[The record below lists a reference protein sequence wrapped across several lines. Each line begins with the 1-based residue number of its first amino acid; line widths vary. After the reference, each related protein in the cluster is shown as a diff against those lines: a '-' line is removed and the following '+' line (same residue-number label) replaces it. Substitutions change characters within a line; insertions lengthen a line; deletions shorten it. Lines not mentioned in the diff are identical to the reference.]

1 MRPSDYKTTLAHD
14 TILGLS
20 DTAGAINKL
29 PDIGVPETTSATGT
43 MGATADPPHIP
54 QRVVRETVQFSATA
68 SEQDTIINDQPK
80 ESNQLESAGLSDD
93 MQLDATPDDKAG
105 EGTRTLNIQLGRLT
119 LYQLSYARVFVV
131 HCSTVSHTVAN
142 S

>member
-1 MRPSDYKTTLAHD
+1 MVS
-14 TILGLS
+14 LS
-20 DTAGAINKL
+20 RG
-29 PDIGVPETTSATGT
+29 S
-43 MGATADPPHIP
+43 M
-54 QRVVRETVQFSATA
+54 RETVQFSATA